1 MDLFPFLSSLQAGE
15 ELGTGWSS
23 EKEGLL
29 HLAAFPLEWDGRNA
43 TRRPTAIPIESPP
56 DLWGARAL
64 HIHMRARL
72 GDHRDVYK
80 DCDVIWHDDLLS
92 Y

>member
-43 TRRPTAIPIESPP
+43 TRRPTAIQIESPP
-56 DLWGARAL
+56 DL
-64 HIHMRARL
+64 
-72 GDHRDVYK
+72 
-80 DCDVIWHDDLLS
+80 
-92 Y
+92 